1 MSSFATLLVR
11 TDGRWRGSEIDL
23 ADCESLTDIADLA
36 LDESGDVRLILIEE
50 DDEYAAIVR
59 VDTDDAD
66 PRAFLSDGHAADNY
80 ALAAAIADDL
90 VEVVADELAED
101 AELGDAPPAHES
113 VPFGDADIVA
123 DLGSSGT
130 ELVAM
135 CTREGTLP
143 IDVLVWVCE
152 RAGCADAFDTL
163 RA

>member
-11 TDGRWRGSEIDL
+11 ADGHWRGTEIDL
-23 ADCESLTDIADLA
+23 AGCESLTDIADLA

-80 ALAAAIADDL
+80 ALAAVIADDL
-90 VEVVADELAED
+90 VEVLADELD
-101 AELGDAPPAHES
+101 DDDELGDAPPAHES
-113 VPFGDADIVA
+113 VPFGDADVVE
-123 DLGSSGT
+123 DLGPSAA
-130 ELVAM
+130 ELVEM
-135 CTREGTLP
+135 CSREGTLP
-143 IDVLVWVCE
+143 IDVLVWLCE